1 MKNLIRGIAVLL
13 TAVFLCVN
21 IYYELAPGITVAP
34 EQKFVFAAIFAVL
47 LRAAL
52 FCGGPD
58 NTRPIRRRL
67 YMLALF
73 LYYIWVLLN
82 VLFFDNAFG
91 RGFGHTSLDMVNLEP
106 LRTVKNYL
114 LAYGYGNISLR
125 LVVLNLAGNLIA
137 FAPMG
142 VFLPALFRWQRSIF
156 FFTASLTL
164 RITAVEVLQTS
175 PGTGSCDVAA
185 TITNLAGPP
194 LMLVLCRPPPS
205 GHRSCTDTPH
215 PNDS

>member
-13 TAVFLCVN
+13 TAVFLCFN

-52 FCGGPD
+52 FCGVPD

-125 LVVLNLAGNLIA
+125 LVVLNLAGVCADGRISARTVPLA
-137 FAPMG
+137 EKHFLLHG
-142 VFLPALFRWQRSIF
+142 VAH
-156 FFTASLTL
+156 A
-164 RITAVEVLQTS
+164 EHH
-175 PGTGSCDVAA
+175 GGGGAA
-185 TITNLAGPP
+185 GVHRHR
-194 LMLVLCRPPPS
+194 LVRC
-205 GHRSCTDTPH
+205 G
-215 PNDS
+215 

>member
-13 TAVFLCVN
+13 TAVFLCFN
-21 IYYELAPGITVAP
+21 IYYELAPESPLPRAEIRVCSDFCGA
-34 EQKFVFAAIFAVL
+34 FACCAVL
-47 LRAAL
+47 RRAGQYASDTAAAVHA
-52 FCGGPD
+52 G
-58 NTRPIRRRL
+58 
-67 YMLALF
+67 AVS
-73 LYYIWVLLN
+73 VLHMGAAECA
-82 VLFFDNAFG
+82 VFDNAFG

-164 RITAVEVLQTS
+164 SITAVEVLQVYT
-175 PGTGSCDVAA
+175 GTGSCDVDDL
-185 TITNLAGPP
+185 ILNLAGA
-194 LMLVLCRPPPS
+194 LLVL
-205 GHRSCTDTPH
+205 SCAE
-215 PNDS
+215 

>member
-13 TAVFLCVN
+13 TAVFLCFN

-52 FCGGPD
+52 FCGVPD

-106 LRTVKNYL
+106 LRTVKKL
-114 LAYGYGNISLR
+114 PAGLR
-125 LVVLNLAGNLIA
+125 LRQYLAAACGTQSGRQFDCVCADGRISARTVPLA
-137 FAPMG
+137 EKHFLFHG
-142 VFLPALFRWQRSIF
+142 VAH
-156 FFTASLTL
+156 A
-164 RITAVEVLQTS
+164 EHH
-175 PGTGSCDVAA
+175 GGGGAA
-185 TITNLAGPP
+185 GVHRNG
-194 LMLVLCRPPPS
+194 LVRC
-205 GHRSCTDTPH
+205 G
-215 PNDS
+215 

>member
-13 TAVFLCVN
+13 TAVFLCFN

-52 FCGGPD
+52 FCGVPD

-114 LAYGYGNISLR
+114 LAYLR
-125 LVVLNLAGNLIA
+125 LRQYLAAACGAQSGRQPDRVCADGRISARTVPLA
-137 FAPMG
+137 EKHFLLHG
-142 VFLPALFRWQRSIF
+142 VAR
-156 FFTASLTL
+156 A
-164 RITAVEVLQTS
+164 EHH
-175 PGTGSCDVAA
+175 GGGGAA
-185 TITNLAGPP
+185 GVHRNG
-194 LMLVLCRPPPS
+194 LVRC
-205 GHRSCTDTPH
+205 G
-215 PNDS
+215 

>member
-13 TAVFLCVN
+13 TAVFLCFN

-52 FCGGPD
+52 FCGVPD
-58 NTRPIRRRL
+58 NTRPIRAAAYTCWRCFCTT
-67 YMLALF
+67 Y
-73 LYYIWVLLN
+73 WVLLN

-142 VFLPALFRWQRSIF
+142 VFLPHCSAGREAFSSSRRRS
-156 FFTASLTL
+156 
-164 RITAVEVLQTS
+164 R
-175 PGTGSCDVAA
+175 
-185 TITNLAGPP
+185 
-194 LMLVLCRPPPS
+194 
-205 GHRSCTDTPH
+205 
-215 PNDS
+215 

>member
-13 TAVFLCVN
+13 TAVFLCFN

-52 FCGGPD
+52 FCGVPD

-156 FFTASLTL
+156 FFAASLTL
-164 RITAVEVLQTS
+164 FFNDAAAPEIYT
-175 PGTGSCDVAA
+175 GTGSCDVDDL
-185 TITNLAGPP
+185 ILNLAGALLVFIVCRVTP
-194 LMLVLCRPPPS
+194 LWHRICSVNPRPKK
-205 GHRSCTDTPH
+205 
-215 PNDS
+215 

>member
-13 TAVFLCVN
+13 TAVFLCFN

-52 FCGGPD
+52 FCGVPD

-106 LRTVKNYL
+106 LRTVKKL
-114 LAYGYGNISLR
+114 PAGLR
-125 LVVLNLAGNLIA
+125 LRQYLAAACGAQSGRQPDRVCADGRISARTVPAGREA
-137 FAPMG
+137 FSSS
-142 VFLPALFRWQRSIF
+142 RRRS
-156 FFTASLTL
+156 
-164 RITAVEVLQTS
+164 R
-175 PGTGSCDVAA
+175 
-185 TITNLAGPP
+185 
-194 LMLVLCRPPPS
+194 
-205 GHRSCTDTPH
+205 
-215 PNDS
+215 